1 MGQEIN
7 RTGFTQEDYL
17 SYQDRLVQETQ
28 HLAEA
33 ARSGG
38 VCDGR
43 YIAGFEL
50 EAWLLDHGGFPNPV
64 NERFLQR
71 LNDPWV
77 VQELSC
83 FNVELNAPPVAMGPG
98 VLTAMEASLEQTWLR
113 CQEVA
118 HGMDTVLAMVGI
130 LPNLRATDLGL
141 KHMSAMKRYVALNR
155 EVQRLRGGKSIHIHI
170 DGAESLEMLRP
181 DVMLEAATTSF
192 QIHLQVPYA
201 LAGRHYNAS
210 LICCGP
216 LLAASGNS
224 PILFG
229 RRLWQ
234 ETRVPLF
241 EQSVELGG
249 YAGLADANVR
259 RVSFGQGYVVD
270 ELMEL
275 FRENLALYP
284 MLLPILQ
291 EGPLDRYPNL
301 RLHNGTIWRWVRP
314 LVGFEEGGGCHVR
327 LEQRVLPSGPSI
339 LDMMANAAFHF
350 GLCHALAGMS
360 DPPEAQLDFADAKAN
375 FYGAAR
381 HGLEGQ
387 LKWLDGRT
395 YPAKDLLLDTC
406 LPLAR
411 EGLAAF
417 DLPGGEVERYLEIFV
432 QRIRSGQTGAVWQ
445 VRNLEHEQGDAVRM
459 MANYL
464 ENQRTGLPV
473 HEWNPY

>member
-1 MGQEIN
+1 MGQEID

-17 SYQDRLVQETQ
+17 NYQERLAQETE
-28 HLAEA
+28 HLAES
-33 ARSGG
+33 ARVGQL
-38 VCDGR
+38 DNDH
-43 YIAGFEL
+43 YQAGFEL
-50 EAWLLDHGGFPNPV
+50 EAWLLDHAGFPSPV

-83 FNVELNAPPVAMGPG
+83 FNIELNAPPLAMGPG
-98 VLTAMEASLEQTWLR
+98 ILPAMETSLAQTWQR

-130 LPNLRATDLGL
+130 LPNLRAMDLDL

-155 EVQRLRGGKSIHIHI
+155 EVQRLRGGKPIHIHI
-170 DGAESLEMLRP
+170 DGPESLEMLRP

-192 QIHLQVPYA
+192 QAHLQVPYA
-201 LAGRHYNAS
+201 LAGRLYNAS

-224 PILFG
+224 PLLFG
-229 RRLWQ
+229 RHLWQ

-249 YAGLADANVR
+249 HAGLADVAVR

-284 MLLPILQ
+284 VLLPILQ

-314 LVGFEEGGGCHVR
+314 LVGFEEGRGCHVR

-350 GLCHALAGMS
+350 GLCHALASMPR
-360 DPPEAQLDFADAKAN
+360 PPETQLEFADAKAN
-375 FYGAAR
+375 FYEAAR
-381 HGLEGQ
+381 HGLAAR
-387 LKWLDGRT
+387 LKWPDGRT
-395 YPAKDLLLDTC
+395 YPAKDLIMNIG

-411 EGLAAF
+411 EGLAK
-417 DLPGGEVERYLEIFV
+417 
-432 QRIRSGQTGAVWQ
+432 
-445 VRNLEHEQGDAVRM
+445 
-459 MANYL
+459 
-464 ENQRTGLPV
+464 
-473 HEWNPY
+473 

>member
-17 SYQDRLVQETQ
+17 TYQDRLVQETE

-38 VCDGR
+38 LCDGR

-64 NERFLQR
+64 NELFLQR
-71 LNDPWV
+71 LDDSWV

-98 VLTAMEASLEQTWLR
+98 VLSNMEASLEKTWQR

-130 LPNLRATDLGL
+130 LPNLRDTDLDL
-141 KHMSAMKRYVALNR
+141 KHMSAMKRYAALNR
-155 EVQRLRGGKSIHIHI
+155 EVQRLRGGKPIHIHI
-170 DGAESLEMLRP
+170 DGAESLDMLRP

-192 QIHLQVPYA
+192 QIHLQVPYR
-201 LAGRHYNAS
+201 LAARHYNAS

-249 YAGLADANVR
+249 HAGLADAAVR

-275 FRENLALYP
+275 FQENLALYP
-284 MLLPILQ
+284 VLLPILQ
-291 EGPLDRYPNL
+291 EGALDRYPNL
-301 RLHNGTIWRWVRP
+301 RLHNGTIWRWIRP
-314 LVGFEEGGGCHVR
+314 LVGVEEGGGCHVR
-327 LEQRVLPSGPSI
+327 LEQRVLPSGPST
-339 LDMMANAAFHF
+339 LDMVANAAFHF
-350 GLCHALAGMS
+350 GLCHALANMPK
-360 DPPEAQLDFADAKAN
+360 PPEAQLDFADAKAN

-381 HGLEGQ
+381 HGLDGQ
-387 LKWLDGRT
+387 LKWLDGRV
-395 YPAKDLLLDTC
+395 YSAKDLLLNTC
-406 LPLAR
+406 LPLAQ

-417 DLPGGEVERYLEIFV
+417 GLPGGEVEHYLAIFA
-432 QRIRSGQTGAVWQ
+432 QRVRSGQTGAVWQ
-445 VRNLEHEQGDAVRM
+445 VRNLEHEHGDAGRM

>member
-17 SYQDRLVQETQ
+17 TYQDRLALETG
-28 HLAEA
+28 HLAEV

-38 VCDGR
+38 LGDGR
-43 YIAGFEL
+43 YAAGFEL
-50 EAWLLDHGGFPNPV
+50 EAWLLDHAGFPNPV
-64 NERFLQR
+64 NEHFLQR

-77 VQELSC
+77 VPELSR
-83 FNVELNAPPVAMGPG
+83 FNVELNAPPVPMGPG
-98 VLTAMEASLEQTWLR
+98 VLTAMEASLERTWQR
-113 CQEVA
+113 CQDVA

-130 LPNLRATDLGL
+130 LPNLRATDLDL

-155 EVQRLRGGKSIHIHI
+155 EVQRLRGGKPIHIHI
-170 DGAESLEMLRP
+170 NGAESLELLRP

-192 QIHLQVPYA
+192 QIHLQVPYVQ
-201 LAGRHYNAS
+201 AGRNYNAS

-241 EQSVELGG
+241 EQSVEVGG
-249 YAGLADANVR
+249 HAGLADADVR

-275 FRENLALYP
+275 FRENLVLYP
-284 MLLPILQ
+284 VLLPILQ
-291 EGPLDRYPNL
+291 EGPLERYPNL

-314 LVGFEEGGGCHVR
+314 LVGVEEEGGCHVR
-327 LEQRVLPSGPSI
+327 LEQRVLPSGPTI
-339 LDMMANAAFHF
+339 LDMVANAAFHF
-350 GLCHALAGMS
+350 GLCHALANMF
-360 DPPEAQLDFADAKAN
+360 PAPESQLSFVDAKAN
-375 FYGAAR
+375 FYNAAR
-381 HGLEGQ
+381 HGLEAK
-387 LKWLDGRT
+387 LLWLDGHT
-395 YPAKDLLLDTC
+395 YAAKELLIHVC

-411 EGLAAF
+411 EGLADF
-417 DLPGGEVERYLEIFV
+417 GLPEGEVERYLAVFA
-432 QRIRSGQTGAVWQ
+432 QRVRSGQTGAVWQ
-445 VRNLEHEQGDAVRM
+445 VRNLAHEQGDAARM

>member
-1 MGQEIN
+1 MGQEID
-7 RTGFTQEDYL
+7 RTGFSQEDSL
-17 SYQDRLVQETQ
+17 IYQDRLAQETE
-28 HLAEA
+28 HLAGV

-38 VCDGR
+38 LSDDR
-43 YIAGFEL
+43 YVAGFEL
-50 EAWLLDHGGFPNPV
+50 EAWLLDHAGLPNPV

-71 LNDPWV
+71 LDDPWV
-77 VQELSC
+77 VPELSR
-83 FNVELNAPPVAMGPG
+83 FNVELNAPPVPMGPG
-98 VLTAMEASLEQTWLR
+98 VLTAMEASLERTWQR

-118 HGMDTVLAMVGI
+118 HGMDTVLAMVGV
-130 LPNLRATDLGL
+130 LPNLRATDLEL
-141 KHMSAMKRYVALNR
+141 KHMSTLKRYVALNR
-155 EVQRLRGGKSIHIHI
+155 EVQRLRGGKPTHIHI
-170 DGAESLEMLRP
+170 EGVECLELLRP

-201 LAGRHYNAS
+201 QAGRHYNAS

-249 YAGLADANVR
+249 YAGLADAAVR

-270 ELMEL
+270 ELMEV

-284 MLLPILQ
+284 VLLPILQ
-291 EGPLDRYPNL
+291 EGPLESYPNL

-314 LVGFEEGGGCHVR
+314 LVGCEEGGGCHVR

-339 LDMMANAAFHF
+339 LDMVANAAFHF
-350 GLCHALAGMS
+350 GLCRALANM
-360 DPPEAQLDFADAKAN
+360 PLVPEMQLGFADAKAN

-387 LKWLDGRT
+387 LLWLDGRAH
-395 YPAKDLLLDTC
+395 PAKELLMNTC

-411 EGLAAF
+411 EGLADF
-417 DLPGGEVERYLEIFV
+417 GLSVSETERYLEVFA
-432 QRIRSGQTGAVWQ
+432 QRVRSGQTGAAWQ
-445 VRNLEHEQGDAVRM
+445 VRNLEHEQGDAARM